1 MAISNDELKDRF
13 AYHAISDADTLAKMD
28 RIRQGMAT
36 AAALVVDLAPEGRE
50 QSLAITALE
59 EAKFWAN
66 AGIAKPSRNQPTTG
80 GNNG

>member
-13 AYHAISDADTLAKMD
+13 AYHAINNLDTLAKMD
-28 RIRQGMAT
+28 RIRQGLAM
-36 AAALVVDLAPEGRE
+36 AAAIVVDLAPEGRE

-66 AGIAKPSRNQPTTG
+66 AAIAKPARI
-80 GNNG
+80 